1 MPVCVRSSLA
11 CKENRRRRLLFSC
24 KEKAR
29 SQESKVIRNLHGNV
43 YQSLTGHS
51 FFGFPLELKSRLH
64 FWKRCTLHLNLFS
77 LSVSERECKAIY
89 LENQYIFT
97 VSAWLKVMD
106 ISKTCRAWLCK
117 CPSVLS
123 SFVHTILPPPDINID
138 LLVTFFFLKAD
149 VKIQDQRQNKIHLLK
164 KQDRCTSSGIRTWQ

>member
-1 MPVCVRSSLA
+1 MYLHIFSNHTQSFTGSKAYRVINTSHVKLCQSVSDPLCA
-11 CKENRRRRLLFSC
+11 YKENRRRRLLFSC
-24 KEKAR
+24 KEKGR
-29 SQESKVIRNLHGNV
+29 SQELKVIRNLHGNV
-43 YQSLTGHS
+43 YQSLTEHS
-51 FFGFPLELKSRLH
+51 FFGFPLELKSWLH

-117 CPSVLS
+117 CPRVLS
-123 SFVHTILPPPDINID
+123 SFVHTILAPPDISID
-138 LLVTFFFLKAD
+138 LLVTFFFF
-149 VKIQDQRQNKIHLLK
+149 
-164 KQDRCTSSGIRTWQ
+164 